1 MKRLWILLLIVVFSA
16 GCSASDKMED
26 ALLLRSKL
34 ITGEGCSFEA
44 KIIADYIDT
53 IYEFSLQCSFDN
65 IGNMKFT
72 VVEPASISGISG
84 RIEGDRG
91 KLQYEDRI
99 LGFSLMAD
107 DQVAPVSSPWILIR
121 ALRSGYISA
130 CSTSDS
136 GCCITVDDSYDE
148 DPMTLQVWT
157 DAQLLPVEAEIIFR
171 GRRILSLEIE
181 NFRFL

>member
-1 MKRLWILLLIVVFSA
+1 MKRLWIMLLIVLSLS
-16 GCSASDKMED
+16 GCRASDKMED

-44 KIIADYIDT
+44 QITADYIDT
-53 IYEFSLQCSFDN
+53 VYEFSLQCCFDN
-65 IGNMKFT
+65 SGNMKFT
-72 VVEPASISGISG
+72 VEEPASISGICG

-107 DQVAPVSSPWILIR
+107 DQVAPVSAPWILVR

-130 CSTSDS
+130 CSASDT

-148 DPMTLQVWT
+148 DPLILQVWT
-157 DAQLLPVEAEIIFR
+157 DAQLLPREAEIIFR
-171 GRRILSLEIE
+171 GRRILTIEIK